1 MLLVEFGYINTVN
14 SVAGTA
20 SVNFKSRKVISG
32 EMQIFAPAGE
42 YYMPKQGDQ
51 VVVIRT
57 GRGASDGV
65 ILGGFWNEKNPPPV
79 SSGVYKDMGNG
90 ASIKQSE
97 GTITFTDAGGS
108 ISVGE
113 IISRLKKLEAAI

>member
-14 SVAGTA
+14 ATAGTA
-20 SVNFKSRKVISG
+20 TVNFKARGVISG
-32 EMQIFAPAGE
+32 DMRIYAPAGE
-42 YYMPKQGDQ
+42 YHMPEQGEQ

-65 ILGGFWNEKNPPPV
+65 ILGGFWNERNPPPV

-90 ASIKQSE
+90 ASIKQS
-97 GTITFTDAGGS
+97 GGYLTFTDKGGS
-108 ISVGE
+108 ISVGD
-113 IISRLKKLEAAI
+113 IISRLERLEAAI